1 LSTTIH
7 TINLTF
13 VFFVDKVRRTLQRG
27 AGVGVQKKNATTGKL
42 IGYARVSTEDQE
54 LRLQL
59 DALKAAG
66 CWNIYEEKRSATRGK
81 RPELEKAFLD
91 LRAGDTLVVWKLDR
105 LVRNARQLYVLLD
118 RIHDA
123 GANFRSLQEQFDFT
137 TPMGQFVLGILGL
150 VAQLEAQ
157 MTAQRTSAGIKAIQA
172 RGLSYGA
179 KPKLTA
185 ARAARLVSD
194 RKAGAKVVR
203 LAEKYGIS
211 TASVNNYLSRA
222 KNPKKRDKS

>member
-1 LSTTIH
+1 
-7 TINLTF
+7 
-13 VFFVDKVRRTLQRG
+13 
-27 AGVGVQKKNATTGKL
+27 VQKQATGKL

-54 LRLQL
+54 LRLQR
-59 DALKAAG
+59 DALQKAG

-81 RPELEKAFLD
+81 RPQLEMALLD
-91 LRAGDTLVVWKLDR
+91 LRPGDTLIVWKLDR
-105 LVRNARQLYVLLD
+105 LVRNARGLYDLLD
-118 RIHDA
+118 RIHAA
-123 GANFRSLQEQFDFT
+123 GANFKSLQEQFDFT

-157 MTAQRTSAGIKAIQA
+157 MTSQRTAAGIKAIQE
-172 RGLSYGA
+172 RGLQYGA

-194 RKAGAKVVR
+194 HKAGAKIVR

-211 TASVNNYLSRA
+211 TASVQNYLKRA
-222 KNPKKRDKS
+222 EAEKAKRKRK

>member
-1 LSTTIH
+1 M
-7 TINLTF
+7 
-13 VFFVDKVRRTLQRG
+13 
-27 AGVGVQKKNATTGKL
+27 QKTATGKL

-81 RPELEKAFLD
+81 RPQLELALMD
-91 LRAGDTLVVWKLDR
+91 LRPGDTLVVWKLDR
-105 LVRNARQLYVLLD
+105 LVRNARGLYALLD
-118 RIHDA
+118 RISAA
-123 GANFRSLQEQFDFT
+123 GAQFKSLQENFDFT
-137 TPMGQFVLGILGL
+137 TAMGQFVLGILGL

-172 RGLSYGA
+172 RGMRYGA

-194 RKAGAKVVR
+194 RKAGEKIKH
-203 LAEKYGIS
+203 LAAKYGIS
-211 TASVNNYLSRA
+211 TASVNNYVNRA
-222 KNPKKRDKS
+222 KRSKKRGKR